1 MIILAP
7 EILDPEDIP
16 LCPLCDQP
24 ILDWQEVEVADPVE
38 TLVAGLLAASESNQ
52 VAMQLAE
59 AAMRRDPTPN
69 NYAGF
74 VPCGNPGGT
83 YDR

>member
-24 ILDWQEVEVADPVE
+24 ILDWQEGEVA
-38 TLVAGLLAASESNQ
+38 VAGGLKCLAHEDCIEE
-52 VAMQLAE
+52 LE
-59 AAMRRDPTPN
+59 EHPN
-69 NYAGF
+69 
-74 VPCGNPGGT
+74 
-83 YDR
+83 D